1 MNDQPITVH
10 VERFNP
16 AADAAPYWQ
25 TFSVPSTRR
34 HSVLTL
40 LHYIYEQVDPTL
52 GYRNYTCGR
61 GICDSCRIKLDGK
74 VRKGCAT
81 PVAAGA
87 ELRLRPCSTAV
98 IRDLATVLPGGPAVP
113 AALQAAGGDVSSAGG
128 AATSSESGDQD

>member
-1 MNDQPITVH
+1 MSDQSITVH

-16 AADAAPYWQ
+16 EADTAPHWQ
-25 TFSVPSTRR
+25 TFEVPYKQR

-40 LHYIYEQVDPTL
+40 LHYIYEQFDPTL

-61 GICDSCRIKLDGK
+61 GICDSCRVNLDGK

-87 ELRLRPCSTAV
+87 EIRLRPCSKAV
-98 IRDLATVLPGGPAVP
+98 IKDLATVLPGGPAAP
-113 AALQAAGGDVSSAGG
+113 AALQEWTNGA
-128 AATSSESGDQD
+128 AATSAPMSDENGD